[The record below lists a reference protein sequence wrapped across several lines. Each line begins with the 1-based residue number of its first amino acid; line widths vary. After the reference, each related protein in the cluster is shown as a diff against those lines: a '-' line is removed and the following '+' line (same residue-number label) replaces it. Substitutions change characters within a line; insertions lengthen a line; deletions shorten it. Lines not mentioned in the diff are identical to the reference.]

1 MAIYTYIHTPTQ
13 GLYTHILTL
22 TQGLFIHIYT
32 YSHLHK
38 DYLKRIH
45 TRLHR
50 DCLYIY
56 VHLHKDYLYIYNT
69 YSHKDCLCIHTPTQ
83 GLFIHIH
90 THTYTR
96 KHAHQSVPYH
106 PLKKTLQLMKY
117 QCFLNNNKTPFE
129 SLSSPPPPPPLF
141 A

>member
-13 GLYTHILTL
+13 GLFRHTYTHTRTVYTYIHTP
-22 TQGLFIHIYT
+22 TQGLFKHIHT
-32 YSHLHK
+32 CLHK
-38 DYLKRIH
+38 
-45 TRLHR
+45 

-56 VHLHKDYLYIYNT
+56 VHLHKDYLYIYT

-106 PLKKTLQLMKY
+106 PLKKTLQLMKH

-129 SLSSPPPPPPLF
+129 SLFSPPPPPPPPPF